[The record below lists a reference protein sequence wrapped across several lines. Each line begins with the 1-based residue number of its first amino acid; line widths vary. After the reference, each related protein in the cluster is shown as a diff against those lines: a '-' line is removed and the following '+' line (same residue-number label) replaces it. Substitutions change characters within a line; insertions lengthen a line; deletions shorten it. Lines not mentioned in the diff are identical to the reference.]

1 MNRNITYT
9 FLILITFLISCSKEQ
24 SFYMYFHE
32 KMQKMHFGQKNNSY
46 TLIHTE
52 MNVSQEN
59 DAVAIFT
66 EQNQQGEQIFIAY
79 FEKESDKWNW
89 IRTTGTE
96 WNSPVRWTSMHQI
109 PYIYAGTIRDN
120 AITKVYV
127 GNKNAKIITVEGT
140 KRFWY
145 VVSNTEWAEVKI
157 EKGDGTQEVVGQ
169 IDEEI
174 LKDWHNKN
182 VR

>member
-66 EQNQQGEQIFIAY
+66 EHNQQGEQIFIAY
-79 FEKESDKWNW
+79 FEKENGKWSW

-109 PYIYAGTIRDN
+109 PYIYAGTIHDN

>member
-157 EKGDGTQEVVGQ
+157 KKSDGTQEVVGQ

>member
-66 EQNQQGEQIFIAY
+66 EHNQQGEQIFIAY
-79 FEKESDKWNW
+79 FEKENGKWNW

-145 VVSNTEWAEVKI
+145 VVSNTEWAEIKI
-157 EKGDGTQEVVGQ
+157 EKGDGTQEVIGE
-169 IDEEI
+169 IDGEI

>member
-157 EKGDGTQEVVGQ
+157 EKGDGTQEAVGQ

>member
-66 EQNQQGEQIFIAY
+66 EHNQQGEQIFIAY

>member
-1 MNRNITYT
+1 
-9 FLILITFLISCSKEQ
+9 
-24 SFYMYFHE
+24 MYFHE

-157 EKGDGTQEVVGQ
+157 EKGDGTQEAVGQ

>member
-66 EQNQQGEQIFIAY
+66 EQNQQGEQIFIAD

-127 GNKNAKIITVEGT
+127 GNKNARIITVEGT

-157 EKGDGTQEVVGQ
+157 EKGDGTQEAVGQ

>member
-1 MNRNITYT
+1 
-9 FLILITFLISCSKEQ
+9 
-24 SFYMYFHE
+24 
-32 KMQKMHFGQKNNSY
+32 MQNMHFGQKNNSY

-66 EQNQQGEQIFIAY
+66 EPHQQDERILIAY
-79 FEKESDKWNW
+79 FEKENGKWNW

-96 WNSPVRWTSMHQI
+96 WNSPIRWTSMHQI

-127 GNKNAKIITVEGT
+127 GNQNAKIINVEGT
-140 KRFWY
+140 RRFWY
-145 VVSNTEWAEVKI
+145 AVSDTEWAEVKF
-157 EKGDGTQEVVGQ
+157 EKDDGTQEMIEQ
-169 IDEEI
+169 IDEDI

>member
-1 MNRNITYT
+1 
-9 FLILITFLISCSKEQ
+9 
-24 SFYMYFHE
+24 MYFHV
-32 KMQKMHFGQKNNSY
+32 KMQNMHFGQKNNSY

-66 EQNQQGEQIFIAY
+66 EPHQQDEQIFIAY
-79 FEKESDKWNW
+79 FEKENGNWNW
-89 IRTTGTE
+89 IRTTGTG
-96 WNSPVRWTSMHQI
+96 WNSPIRWTSMHQI

-127 GNKNAKIITVEGT
+127 GNQNAKIINVEGT
-140 KRFWY
+140 RRFWY
-145 VVSNTEWAEVKI
+145 AVSDTEWAEVKF
-157 EKGDGTQEVVGQ
+157 EKDDGTQEMIEQ
-169 IDEEI
+169 IDEDI